1 MLLESDFA
9 TSKASPDT
17 DKDSGCY
24 YCSSVEE
31 DVHAVPWFAAL
42 PWTHFDEQFVSKVL
56 QQGCLTY
63 QN

>member
-42 PWTHFDEQFVSKVL
+42 GAHGYPDFGEFSCY
-56 QQGCLTY
+56 GE
-63 QN
+63 